1 MRITRKYYLK
11 LLILIAVG
19 LCLFTQANAQF
30 DDEGGPGGFDPPPPN
45 DVPLDSYQWVM
56 MGLAII
62 YGVYVFFKH
71 HKKNKQL
78 TQPKNTI
85 LNCAIAKKTLNH

>member
-11 LLILIAVG
+11 LLMLTVVG
-19 LCLFTQANAQF
+19 LCLLTQANAQF

-45 DVPLDSYQWVM
+45 DVPLDTYQWVM

-62 YGVYVFFKH
+62 YGGYIFFKH
-71 HKKNKQL
+71 HKKNKQVFI
-78 TQPKNTI
+78 QNNI
-85 LNCAIAKKTLNH
+85 NLNCAIAEKSLNN

>member
-11 LLILIAVG
+11 LLTLTVVG
-19 LCLFTQANAQF
+19 LCLLTQANAQF

-56 MGLAII
+56 MGLAVF
-62 YGVYVFFKH
+62 YGLYIFSKH
-71 HKKNKQL
+71 HKRGKHLSKKN
-78 TQPKNTI
+78 NTI
-85 LNCAIAKKTLNH
+85 LNCAISKKPLNN